1 MTPETIR
8 LVKLISQAS
17 GETVRAIAG
26 RGRRRPLPALR
37 WMVGRELMQRGYSG
51 NYAAREMGLDHNTL
65 RHGIEQLKVM
75 ALDVNWHPEQMIAA
89 EFYRLLDSET
99 V

>member
-17 GETVRAIAG
+17 GETVERITG
-26 RGRRRPLPALR
+26 RERHRPLPALR
-37 WMVGRELMQRGYSG
+37 WMVGRELMLRGYSG
-51 NYAAREMGLDHNTL
+51 NYAAREIGLDHNSL
-65 RHGIEQLKVM
+65 RHGIEQLKCM
-75 ALDVNWHPEQMIAA
+75 ALDDSWHPEQMIAA